1 MKVLIKGAGDLASGI
16 ACRLHHSGMDV
27 VMTEIGV
34 PTTVRRTVAFSPAIY
49 EKRAEVEGI
58 EGVRCDSLE
67 KLILAVA
74 QRKIPVLED
83 PQCQLAMEWKPD
95 VVVDA
100 IIAKK
105 NLGTSITDAKI
116 VIGVGPGF
124 TAVWTVI
131 VWWRRNVDMIWDG
144 CCGKAVRFPIPE
156 SLV

>member
-49 EKRAEVEGI
+49 EKRAEVEEI

-83 PQCQLAMEWKPD
+83 PECQLAM
-95 VVVDA
+95 
-100 IIAKK
+100 
-105 NLGTSITDAKI
+105 
-116 VIGVGPGF
+116 GVEAGCGGGRDHCQEKSGNQNHGREDRHWRGAWIYGWCGLSLCGGDE
-124 TAVWTVI
+124 TWT
-131 VWWRRNVDMIWDG
+131 
-144 CCGKAVRFPIPE
+144 
-156 SLV
+156 

>member
-124 TAVWTVI
+124 TAGVDCHCVVETKRTVPKAHFKPLYF
-131 VWWRRNVDMIWDG
+131 IW
-144 CCGKAVRFPIPE
+144 E
-156 SLV
+156 SVVARK